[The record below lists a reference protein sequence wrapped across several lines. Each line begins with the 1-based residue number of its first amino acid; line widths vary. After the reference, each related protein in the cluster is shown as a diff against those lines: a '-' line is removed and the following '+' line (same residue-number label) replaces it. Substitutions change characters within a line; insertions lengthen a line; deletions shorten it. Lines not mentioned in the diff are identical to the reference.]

1 MTELPEKLI
10 LAISGAHETS
20 HCGTEALDAAK
31 QLGIAVARAGAVLCV
46 GAVTGIP
53 LWAAKG
59 ALDNGGTVL
68 AFSPAANARE
78 HRDIYRCPV
87 IPGAA
92 MVYTGFGLAG
102 CDVLMMR
109 TAHGVLVGCGRIGT
123 IHEFT
128 GAFQEGKPIGVMQG
142 AWDTDEL
149 LREIIAV
156 DLNRSHDTLFFDTD
170 PHRLVD
176 QVVAYIHKHA
186 PDVK

>member
-1 MTELPEKLI
+1 MKYEQKPI

-20 HCGTEALDAAK
+20 HCGTDALDAARN
-31 QLGIAVARAGAVLCV
+31 LGISVARAGAVLAV
-46 GAVTGIP
+46 GATTGIP

-78 HRDIYRCPV
+78 HRDIYHLPDM
-87 IPGAA
+87 PSTA
-92 MVYTGFGLAG
+92 MIYTGFGLAG
-102 CDVLMMR
+102 CDVMMMR
-109 TAHGVLVGCGRIGT
+109 AAHGVLIGCGRIGT

-128 GAFQEGKPIGVMQG
+128 TAFQEGKPIGVMQG

-149 LREIIAV
+149 LRDIISQ
-156 DLNRSHDTLFFDTD
+156 DLNRKHDTLFFDTD

-176 QVVAYIHKHA
+176 EVLGYIRKHA
-186 PDVK
+186 IGEEK

>member
-1 MTELPEKLI
+1 MKKELKQKLV
-10 LAISGAHETS
+10 LAISGAHETG
-20 HCGTEALDAAK
+20 HCGTEALDAARE
-31 QLGIAVARAGAVLCV
+31 LGIAVARSGAVLAI

-59 ALDNGGTVL
+59 ALDNGGVVL

-78 HRDIYRCPV
+78 HRDIYKSPE

-92 MVYTGFGLAG
+92 MIYTGFGLAG

-109 TAHGVLVGCGRIGT
+109 TAHGVFVGCGRVGT

-128 GAFQEGKPIGVMQG
+128 GAFQEGKPIGILKG
-142 AWDTDEL
+142 SWDTDEL
-149 LREIIAV
+149 LRDIVAL
-156 DLNRSHDTLFFDTD
+156 DLSRSHDTLFFDAD

-176 QVVAYIHKHA
+176 QVVAFIHKHNA
-186 PDVK
+186 A